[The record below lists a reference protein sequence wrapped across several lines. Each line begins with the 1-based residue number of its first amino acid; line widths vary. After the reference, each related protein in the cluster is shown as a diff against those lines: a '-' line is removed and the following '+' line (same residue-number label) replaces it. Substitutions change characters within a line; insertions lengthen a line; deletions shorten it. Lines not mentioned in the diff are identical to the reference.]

1 MMGNLLWI
9 FVSSMLVNNFTLVL
23 FLGLCS
29 FFGVTNNIPTA
40 LRLGFANLFVLV
52 LTAAT
57 VSLLNNFVLGS
68 APYLRLIAFIV
79 VIASLVQIVEMAIK
93 KLSPTLFRELGIYL
107 PLITTN
113 CAILALAIFQTN
125 RGYTFLEGQV
135 FALGAGAGLILALTL
150 MASIREKLQF
160 ATVPAVAKG
169 TAIVLIIAGSLSLAF
184 MGFAGLLSGA

>member
-9 FVSSMLVNNFTLVL
+9 FVSSMLVNNFILVL

-169 TAIVLIIAGSLSLAF
+169 MAIVLIIAGSLSLAF